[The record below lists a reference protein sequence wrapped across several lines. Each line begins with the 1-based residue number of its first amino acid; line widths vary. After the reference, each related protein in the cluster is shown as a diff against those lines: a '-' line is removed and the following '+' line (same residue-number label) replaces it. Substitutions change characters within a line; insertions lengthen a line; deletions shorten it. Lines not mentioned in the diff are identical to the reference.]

1 MDFITWFDI
10 IVIAVVIILGI
21 KGVVNGFIKEIF
33 GLVGIIGGVIVAS
46 RNANLVGDLIS
57 KHLYQLSDSAEF
69 FFGFLV
75 TLLIFWF
82 VCLLLGNLL
91 SKMLK
96 MSGLGFVD
104 RLLGFF
110 IGAAKIFLILAIL
123 AAIVSKLS
131 ILNQKIS
138 PYFEG
143 SKVYPILLSAGQF
156 IMAMDIK
163 SAQDI
168 IENNA
173 TSIAPNLNL
182 NLDKN
187 ESLGL
192 DQNASEVIQ

>member
-10 IVIAVVIILGI
+10 IVIAVVVILGI
-21 KGVVNGFIKEIF
+21 KGVINGLIKEVF
-33 GLVGIIGGVIVAS
+33 GLIGIIGGVIIAS
-46 RNANLVGDLIS
+46 RNANLVGEQIS
-57 KHLYQLSDSAEF
+57 LYLYKLSDSAEF
-69 FFGFLV
+69 FFGFLLA
-75 TLLIFWF
+75 LLLFWF

-110 IGAAKIFLILAIL
+110 VGAAKIFLVLAIL
-123 AAIVSKLS
+123 AAIVSKIS

-156 IMAMDIK
+156 IMAMDISSVK
-163 SAQDI
+163 DSV
-168 IENNA
+168 ENTKIVVPEILDNND
-173 TSIAPNLNL
+173 SMEQNLT
-182 NLDKN
+182 KV
-187 ESLGL
+187 E
-192 DQNASEVIQ
+192 Q

>member
-10 IVIAVVIILGI
+10 IVIAVVVILGI
-21 KGVVNGFIKEIF
+21 KGVINGLIKEVF
-33 GLVGIIGGVIVAS
+33 GLIGIIGGVIIAS
-46 RNANLVGDLIS
+46 RNANLVGEQIS
-57 KHLYQLSDSAEF
+57 LYLYELSDSAEF
-69 FFGFLV
+69 FFGFLLA
-75 TLLIFWF
+75 LLLFWF

-110 IGAAKIFLILAIL
+110 VGAAKIFLVLAIL
-123 AAIVSKLS
+123 AAIVSKIS

-156 IMAMDIK
+156 IMAMDISSVK
-163 SAQDI
+163 DSV
-168 IENNA
+168 ENTKIVVPEILDNND
-173 TSIAPNLNL
+173 SMEQNLTMV
-182 NLDKN
+182 
-187 ESLGL
+187 E
-192 DQNASEVIQ
+192 Q

>member
-10 IVIAVVIILGI
+10 IVIAVVVILGI
-21 KGVVNGFIKEIF
+21 KGVINGLIKEVF
-33 GLVGIIGGVIVAS
+33 GLIGIIGGVIIAS
-46 RNANLVGDLIS
+46 RNANLVGEQIS
-57 KHLYQLSDSAEF
+57 LYLYELSDSAEF
-69 FFGFLV
+69 FFGFLLA
-75 TLLIFWF
+75 LLLFWF

-110 IGAAKIFLILAIL
+110 VGAAKIFLVLAIL
-123 AAIVSKLS
+123 VAIVSKIS

-156 IMAMDIK
+156 IMAMDISSVK
-163 SAQDI
+163 DSV
-168 IENNA
+168 ENTKIVVPEILDNND
-173 TSIAPNLNL
+173 SMEQNLT
-182 NLDKN
+182 KV
-187 ESLGL
+187 E
-192 DQNASEVIQ
+192 Q

>member
-10 IVIAVVIILGI
+10 IVIAVVVILGI
-21 KGVVNGFIKEIF
+21 KGVINGLIKEVF
-33 GLVGIIGGVIVAS
+33 GLIGIIGGVIIAS
-46 RNANLVGDLIS
+46 RNANLVGEQIS
-57 KHLYQLSDSAEF
+57 LYLYELSDSAEF
-69 FFGFLV
+69 FFGFLLA
-75 TLLIFWF
+75 LLLFWF

-110 IGAAKIFLILAIL
+110 VGAAKIFLVLAIL
-123 AAIVSKLS
+123 VAIVSKIS

-156 IMAMDIK
+156 IMAMDIGSVK
-163 SAQDI
+163 DSV
-168 IENNA
+168 ENTKIVVPEILDNND
-173 TSIAPNLNL
+173 SMEQNLT
-182 NLDKN
+182 KV
-187 ESLGL
+187 E
-192 DQNASEVIQ
+192 Q

>member
-10 IVIAVVIILGI
+10 IVIAVVVILGI
-21 KGVVNGFIKEIF
+21 KGVINGLIKEVF
-33 GLVGIIGGVIVAS
+33 GLIGIIGGVIIAS
-46 RNANLVGDLIS
+46 RNANLVGKQIS
-57 KHLYQLSDSAEF
+57 LYLYELSDSAEF
-69 FFGFLV
+69 FFGFLLA
-75 TLLIFWF
+75 LLLFWF

-110 IGAAKIFLILAIL
+110 VGAAKIFLVLAIL
-123 AAIVSKLS
+123 AAIVSKIS

-156 IMAMDIK
+156 IMAMDISSVK
-163 SAQDI
+163 DSV
-168 IENNA
+168 ENTKIVVPEILDNND
-173 TSIAPNLNL
+173 SMEQNLT
-182 NLDKN
+182 KV
-187 ESLGL
+187 E
-192 DQNASEVIQ
+192 Q